1 MTEAQPPQFA
11 DDLAHPIP
19 CVYAYD
25 TVLTFADGGAYLGI
39 VIAAPLD
46 ASIRSL
52 ARLREKLSFYLD
64 SFYSA
69 FGRKEWSTPKS
80 GKMKIY
86 VNVHPESSQETFRIL
101 DAFDIEA
108 SSRGV
113 ELVISKEVYSPD
125 LPT

>member
-1 MTEAQPPQFA
+1 MTEAQPPQFP

-25 TVLTFADGGAYLGI
+25 TVLTFAGGGAYLGI

-46 ASIRSL
+46 ASIQSL
-52 ARLREKLSFYLD
+52 ARLRAKLTFYLD
-64 SFYSA
+64 GFYSA
-69 FGRKEWSTPKS
+69 FGRKQWSTPKS

-86 VNVHPESSQETFRIL
+86 VNVHPESSEQTFRIL
-101 DAFDIEA
+101 DAFDAEA

-113 ELVISKEVYSPD
+113 ELVISKELHSPG